1 MFGDRHYTSKKGVIA
16 FLFAKSLK
24 IKVFYRNSGVSFDTT
39 NKIQEV
45 KKMEKLYQKLN
56 SIGVSSLIVG
66 IITIVVG
73 IGLGVV
79 MIVNGA
85 RSLGGKHDI
94 IF

>member
-1 MFGDRHYTSKKGVIA
+1 
-16 FLFAKSLK
+16 
-24 IKVFYRNSGVSFDTT
+24 
-39 NKIQEV
+39 
-45 KKMEKLYQKLN
+45 MEKLYRKLN

-66 IITIVVG
+66 ILTIVIG